1 MVNKNSRTLRK
12 KFFQKRIPEYRSNP
26 VLFAREVLLFEPDK
40 WQKTALMDL
49 AENPKVA
56 IKSGQGVGKTGLE
69 SVALPWFLCCFPYP
83 RIVATAPTKQQL
95 YDVLWSE
102 ISK

>member
-1 MVNKNSRTLRK
+1 MVNKNSRILRK

-56 IKSGQGVGKTGLE
+56 IKSGQGVGHGKRRFYKLFIN
-69 SVALPWFLCCFPYP
+69 L
-83 RIVATAPTKQQL
+83 
-95 YDVLWSE
+95 E
-102 ISK
+102 ISVFTIKTIRKDAMVKLFCV